1 MENKVYAVKKL
12 VNFRKQ
18 EYQWWSVIDCGE
30 TKENGMTVGNF
41 FNSHFQKDG
50 RTYRYFDEIFMPP
63 STLEEWQEIKIMQKK
78 VTIIVE
84 DGMKFENF
92 DDKED
97 IGLETLFNFS
107 KLIGKELT
115 IEEIKKLL
123 SPLPE

>member
-1 MENKVYAVKKL
+1 
-12 VNFRKQ
+12 
-18 EYQWWSVIDCGE
+18 
-30 TKENGMTVGNF
+30 
-41 FNSHFQKDG
+41 
-50 RTYRYFDEIFMPP
+50 MPP

>member
-1 MENKVYAVKKL
+1 M
-12 VNFRKQ
+12 R
-18 EYQWWSVIDCGE
+18 
-30 TKENGMTVGNF
+30 
-41 FNSHFQKDG
+41 
-50 RTYRYFDEIFMPP
+50 
-63 STLEEWQEIKIMQKK
+63 
-78 VTIIVE
+78 
-84 DGMKFENF
+84 FENF